1 MQVSDPQIHLLW
13 SKPGARRPIGA
24 MASSTLRWHHRAAR
38 LQSHLVSGCDTTATN
53 TASGGLHRV
62 VTHDDDDAVRET
74 HRAHLFAPGFA
85 WTPQLEA
92 AMALDGHVVLPG
104 LMTDA
109 ATRRGLAACARV
121 QAVHDAYTAA
131 VTPEREALAAR

>member
-1 MQVSDPQIHLLW
+1 
-13 SKPGARRPIGA
+13 
-24 MASSTLRWHHRAAR
+24 MASSILRWHHRAAR
-38 LQSHLVSGCDTTATN
+38 LQSHLVSSDTN
-53 TASGGLHRV
+53 TASTGLHRV

-74 HRAHLFAPGFA
+74 HRARLFAPGFA
-85 WTPQLEA
+85 WTPELEA

-104 LMTDA
+104 LLTDA
-109 ATRRGLAACARV
+109 ATGRGLVACARV